1 MSEQK
6 KYQVFLRVVGTV
18 SIEASADSPTEAA
31 EKICDAIHD
40 EREPKFLTLD
50 IEDLETYMPVAYND
64 ENGDTKDIDVPKEL
78 VEQEVSNAL
87 VGSKLY
93 VLVRIDRDYDGREC
107 RPQAKVFLNEARAH
121 SAMAE
126 EYDIELRRM
135 RGKEHMASERP
146 DGYFRCAFVKDCGGG
161 SLKETTWYV
170 LDADLNGK
178 RG

>member
-31 EKICDAIHD
+31 EKVCDAIHD

-64 ENGDTKDIDVPKEL
+64 EDGNTKDIDVPKEL

-87 VGSKLY
+87 VGSRLFA
-93 VLVRIDRDYDGREC
+93 LVRVSKDRNGVSFRPHVSLFLSENRAVNEMEKEYEKAIESASYPYISSGGRPYGPCPCCYINSKADNSTQE
-107 RPQAKVFLNEARAH
+107 
-121 SAMAE
+121 
-126 EYDIELRRM
+126 
-135 RGKEHMASERP
+135 
-146 DGYFRCAFVKDCGGG
+146 
-161 SLKETTWYV
+161 WYV
-170 LDADLNGK
+170 TSAELKTGK
-178 RG
+178 SGG